1 MPEPLSETLVVTQYQ
16 KNDPVPEESIPVLTE
31 LHENIMVP
39 VIKKFGTVIITSGHR
54 SVEANELAHG
64 QSSSEHIYTD
74 THCADDFFSPNIP
87 ARTIFDW
94 MRLNPSLPFHQL
106 ILEHSANGSS
116 VIHVSLNKLMPGV
129 RSVKE
134 GATHNA
140 SRYTNVDHVAYEVPN
155 NHEAVNDA
163 ANG

>member
-1 MPEPLSETLVVTQYQ
+1 MADPLSETLIVTQYQ
-16 KNDPVPEESIPVLTE
+16 KNDPIPEEAIPVLTE
-31 LHENIMVP
+31 LHEEIMVP
-39 VIKKFGTVIITSGHR
+39 VMKKFGTIILTSGHR
-54 SVEANELAHG
+54 SERANELAHG
-64 QSSSEHIYTD
+64 ISGSEHIYTD
-74 THCADDFFSPNIP
+74 THCADDFFSPNVP

-94 MRLNPSLPFHQL
+94 MRLDPSLPFHQL

-140 SRYTNVDHVAYEVPN
+140 SKYTNVDYVSYSPQN
-155 NHEAVNDA
+155 NHDA
-163 ANG
+163 IQDVANG